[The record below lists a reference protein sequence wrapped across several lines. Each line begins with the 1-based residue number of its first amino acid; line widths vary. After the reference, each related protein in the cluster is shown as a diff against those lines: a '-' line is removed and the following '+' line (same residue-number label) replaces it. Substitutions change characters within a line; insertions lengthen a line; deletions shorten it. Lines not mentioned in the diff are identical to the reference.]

1 MCSFRRTPG
10 MPFRRR
16 LASVAL
22 RDELYR
28 KADGH
33 FPAPEVVT
41 ALLLIQSQ
49 PASTQTTQ
57 ALTRSRFGRVKKP
70 S

>member
-28 KADGH
+28 KA
-33 FPAPEVVT
+33 
-41 ALLLIQSQ
+41 SK
-49 PASTQTTQ
+49 ASKSEGPITE
-57 ALTRSRFGRVKKP
+57 LRTRFAFFR
-70 S
+70 

>member
-1 MCSFRRTPG
+1 MRDVFVETHPG

-28 KADGH
+28 KA
-33 FPAPEVVT
+33 
-41 ALLLIQSQ
+41 SK
-49 PASTQTTQ
+49 ASKSEGPITE
-57 ALTRSRFGRVKKP
+57 
-70 S
+70 